1 MAGKEYTGKDK
12 VVKKMTRD
20 GLTEENLRDGLRTN
34 ISPKKQEISK
44 KNKKY
49 QDSVTKDPLHEPST
63 RAAPLHEEG
72 DPDMAEEVSV
82 EKISHAGAKAAGL
95 KSKQLRQYQKKAT
108 REKLRDSAEIPEEDL
123 SQYKD
128 TVKKKQAQSR
138 VTKEQ
143 KKASKLS
150 FDDEGTQMVKNAGM
164 GIGKKTMTGATMAAS
179 GYAHKKLY
187 EAEDDNASV
196 EAAHA
201 SEIAMEQA
209 TKSLRE
215 TQARNN
221 RTSGRMVKSKGTEK
235 TSGKL
240 KFSMETEDAGTGVIK
255 DALKKEQEKKATL
268 KHFWQKKRVKEAYA
282 AAKGGSEAKA
292 AAGAVKSTETI
303 TAKGIRVAKEIFKRN
318 RALFAGFGI
327 FALLF
332 MVVAVSVSSCA
343 ASIQGG
349 GSLVGMTTYASTDD
363 DIHATENAYQAL
375 EDALNAQINNM
386 ESTHPGY
393 DSYQYQVDEI
403 THNPYHLISYFTAK
417 YGGFTYAQV
426 VNEIQAIF
434 DAQYTLETEGKTE
447 TVTETKTVRVGES
460 LGNVVTSGYCNCSI
474 CCGQWAGGATAS
486 GAMPQGNHTIAVDA
500 SNPVVPMGT
509 KVVMNGVE
517 YTVEDTGNFARY
529 GVAFDVYY
537 DSHAAA
543 SAHGHKTWEAYIAD
557 DNGSQTVEVTNTS
570 NQKIFYVSLI
580 NQGFDAYA
588 NANLN
593 EEQKTI
599 YDGLNITLGNRDYL
613 FDQNSYANAGNGG
626 YGYQIP
632 SEALSDEKFAKM
644 IHEAEKYLGYPY
656 VWGGAS
662 PSTSFDCSGFVSWV
676 INNCGN
682 GWNVGRQTAEGLR
695 GCCAQVSPSQAK
707 PGDLIFFQN
716 TYPTSGASHVG
727 IYVGNGMMIHCGNP
741 IQYASTESAYWQQHF
756 LGFGRLP

>member
-20 GLTEENLRDGLRTN
+20 GLTEENLHDGVVSDIGPR
-34 ISPKKQEISK
+34 KQEISK
-44 KNKKY
+44 RNKKY
-49 QDSVTKDPLHEPST
+49 QDSVVKNPPQEPST
-63 RAAPLHEEG
+63 RAAPLHEET
-72 DPDMAEEVSV
+72 DSEMLDDVSGS
-82 EKISHAGAKAAGL
+82 KSSHAGAKAAGL
-95 KSKQLRQYQKKAT
+95 KTKQLREYHKKAT
-108 REKLRDSAEIPEEDL
+108 KEKLRESSEIPDEDL

-128 TVKKKQAQSR
+128 SVKKKQVQSR
-138 VTKEQ
+138 ITKEQ

-150 FDDEGTQMVKNAGM
+150 FDDEGTGM
-164 GIGKKTMTGATMAAS
+164 AKGVGSGVGKKMMTGATMAAS

-187 EAEDDNASV
+187 EAEDDNSSV

-201 SEIAMEQA
+201 SEIMMEEA

-215 TQARNN
+215 AQARSN
-221 RTSGRMVKSKGTEK
+221 RTSGRILKTKGKEET
-235 TSGKL
+235 TGRL
-240 KFSMETEDAGTGVIK
+240 KFSTDVDGTAGVAKDVI
-255 DALKKEQEKKATL
+255 KKEQEKKATL
-268 KHFWQKKRVKEAYA
+268 NRFWQKKRVKEAYA
-282 AAKGGSEAKA
+282 AAKGGSTAKT
-292 AAGAVKSTETI
+292 AAGAAKSTETI
-303 TAKGIRVAKEIFKRN
+303 TAKGIRVAKEMFKRN
-318 RALFAGFGI
+318 SALFAGFGI

-332 MVVAVSVSSCA
+332 MVVAVSVSSCSV
-343 ASIQGG
+343 SIQGG
-349 GSLVGMTTYASTDD
+349 GSLIGMTTYASTDD
-363 DIHATENAYQAL
+363 EIYATENAYKAL

-417 YGGFTYAQV
+417 YGEFTYAQV
-426 VNEIQAIF
+426 ADEIQAIF
-434 DAQYTLETEGKTE
+434 NAQYTLETEGKTE

-486 GAMPQGNHTIAVDA
+486 GAMPQANHTIAVDA
-500 SNPVVPMGT
+500 NNPVVPMGT

-529 GVAFDVYY
+529 GVAFDVFY
-537 DSHAAA
+537 DNHAAA

-557 DNGSQTVEVTNTS
+557 DNGSQSVEVTNTS
-570 NQKIFYVSLI
+570 TQKIFYVSLI

-613 FDQNSYANAGNGG
+613 FEQNSYANAGNGG

-695 GCCAQVSPSQAK
+695 GCCAQVSSAQAK

-741 IQYASTESAYWQQHF
+741 IQYSSIETAYWQAHF

>member
-20 GLTEENLRDGLRTN
+20 GLTEENLRDGLRIN
-34 ISPKKQEISK
+34 ISPKKQEIAK

-209 TKSLRE
+209 AKSLSE

-221 RTSGRMVKSKGTEK
+221 RTSGRIVKSKGTEK

-240 KFSMETEDAGTGVIK
+240 KFSMETEDAGTGV
-255 DALKKEQEKKATL
+255 T
-268 KHFWQKKRVKEAYA
+268 
-282 AAKGGSEAKA
+282 
-292 AAGAVKSTETI
+292 
-303 TAKGIRVAKEIFKRN
+303 
-318 RALFAGFGI
+318 
-327 FALLF
+327 
-332 MVVAVSVSSCA
+332 
-343 ASIQGG
+343 
-349 GSLVGMTTYASTDD
+349 
-363 DIHATENAYQAL
+363 
-375 EDALNAQINNM
+375 
-386 ESTHPGY
+386 
-393 DSYQYQVDEI
+393 
-403 THNPYHLISYFTAK
+403 
-417 YGGFTYAQV
+417 
-426 VNEIQAIF
+426 
-434 DAQYTLETEGKTE
+434 
-447 TVTETKTVRVGES
+447 
-460 LGNVVTSGYCNCSI
+460 
-474 CCGQWAGGATAS
+474 TAS
-486 GAMPQGNHTIAVDA
+486 GAMPQANHTIAVDA

-543 SAHGHKTWEAYIAD
+543 SVHGHKTWEAYIAD

-570 NQKIFYVSLI
+570 TQKIFYVSLI

-756 LGFGRLP
+756 LGYGRLP

>member
-1 MAGKEYTGKDK
+1 MAGKKYTGKDK
-12 VVKKMTRD
+12 VVKKMTRE
-20 GLTEENLRDGLRTN
+20 GLTEENLRDGVVSD
-34 ISPKKQEISK
+34 ISEKKQETSK
-44 KNKKY
+44 RNKKY
-49 QDSVTKDPLHEPST
+49 QDSAAKDPIQEPST
-63 RAAPLHEEG
+63 RAALLREG
-72 DPDMAEEVSV
+72 AD
-82 EKISHAGAKAAGL
+82 AK
-95 KSKQLRQYQKKAT
+95 RQYQKKAT
-108 REKLRDSAEIPEEDL
+108 KEKLHDSAEIPEEDL
-123 SQYKD
+123 SKDKD
-128 TVKKKQAQSR
+128 TVKKKQVR
-138 VTKEQ
+138 NKTTKEQ

-150 FDDEGTQMVKNAGM
+150 FDDEETQMIKSAGG
-164 GIGKKTMTGATMAAS
+164 GIGKKMMTGATMAAS

-187 EAEDDNASV
+187 EAEDENASV
-196 EAAHA
+196 EATHA
-201 SEIAMEQA
+201 GEIAMEQA
-209 TKSLRE
+209 AASLRKAQ
-215 TQARNN
+215 TRSN
-221 RTSGRMVKSKGTEK
+221 RTSGRIIKSKGKE
-235 TSGKL
+235 SSESRL
-240 KFSMETEDAGTGVIK
+240 KFTSEAKETATGTTAEAIK
-255 DALKKEQEKKATL
+255 KDQEKKETL
-268 KHFWQKKRVKEAYA
+268 KRFWQKKRVKEAYA
-282 AAKGGSEAKA
+282 AAKSGSGAKA

-318 RALFAGFGI
+318 SELFAGFGI

-332 MVVAVSVSSCA
+332 MVVAASVSSCS

-349 GSLVGMTTYASTDD
+349 GSLIGMTTYASTDE
-363 DIHATENAYQAL
+363 DIYAAENAYCAL

-386 ESTHPGY
+386 ESTHPDY

-403 THNPYHLISYFTAK
+403 THNPYHLISYLTAK
-417 YGGFTYAQV
+417 YGEFTYSQV
-426 VNEIQAIF
+426 ADEIQAIF
-434 DAQYTLETEGKTE
+434 DSQYTLETEGRTE
-447 TVTETKTVRVGES
+447 TVTETKDVRVGES

-486 GAMPQGNHTIAVDA
+486 GAMPTANHTIAVDA

-509 KVVMNGVE
+509 KIVMNGVE

-537 DSHAAA
+537 DNHTAV
-543 SAHGHKTWEAYIAD
+543 SAHGHQTWEAYIAD

-570 NQKIFYVSLI
+570 TQKIFYVNLR

-588 NANLN
+588 NANLTD
-593 EEQKTI
+593 EQKTI

-613 FDQNSYANAGNGG
+613 FDQNSFANAGGGG

-632 SEALSDEKFAKM
+632 SEALSDEKFANM

-662 PSTSFDCSGFVSWV
+662 PSTSFDCSGFVAWV

-682 GWNVGRQTAEGLR
+682 GWNVGRPTADGLR

-716 TYPTSGASHVG
+716 TYATSGASHVG

-741 IQYASTESAYWQQHF
+741 IQYASIESAYWQQHF